1 MKDIIIDRLN
11 KIEDLEQ
18 RKILKNIMQGV
29 FTNLIDYEENIFKD
43 IEARVFNEIEDTG
56 KKYDIYITICH
67 KNKVDPVDE
76 FLHPIFEEDIEDKKY
91 DIKQI
96 LQKLK
101 NKEKVSIFTVF
112 MNCSYITIKE
122 LMDNERSY
130 EGKLITDKGIYK
142 IEIKLEQNK
151 KYMNEIEKLYDIF
164 QRNSLSWRTIN
175 NPYANKFFDVTLTK
189 CEGITEEEEI
199 KEISLNLEEY
209 EKYKMIDIVPLWNIE
224 RVNLKSSGFPVPA
237 IDKVNF
243 EHLLSLKKLGV
254 CNGYLVDAE
263 EDVRYIKRTENEL
276 TIVSPKEKAGSWS
289 VLKIVKQKVEQI
301 RECEYKLVSNS
312 RIDGFINR
320 FSQKQASIIRT
331 RGEINRIINS
341 FEASKDFELAAIEID
356 DKKEMEMTYDMNCF
370 IADDIRLGDNK
381 KIMRLKFATHLKD
394 SPIVHDLI
402 SFLVS
407 EIQLYFPE
415 YKCEG
420 ELI

>member
-29 FTNLIDYEENIFKD
+29 FTNLIDYEENVFKD
-43 IEARVFNEIEDTG
+43 IEARVFNEIEDIG
-56 KKYDIYITICH
+56 KKYDIYITICD

-76 FLHPIFEEDIEDKKY
+76 FLHPIFKEDIEDKKY
-91 DIKQI
+91 DIKEM

-101 NKEKVSIFTVF
+101 NKEKVKLATVF
-112 MNCSYITIKE
+112 INSSYITIKE
-122 LMDNERSY
+122 LIHNERSY
-130 EGKLITDKGIYK
+130 EGKLITDKGIHK

-151 KYMNEIEKLYDIF
+151 KYMKEIEKLYDIF
-164 QRNSLSWRTIN
+164 QSNSLSWRTIN
-175 NPYANKFFDVTLTK
+175 NPYANKFFDVALIK
-189 CEGITEEEEI
+189 CEEITEEEEI

-254 CNGYLVDAE
+254 DNGYLVDAKE
-263 EDVRYIKRTENEL
+263 EVSYIKRTENEL
-276 TIVSPKEKAGSWS
+276 TIVSPKEKAGSWKIF
-289 VLKIVKQKVEQI
+289 KIVQPQLEEI
-301 RECEYKLVSNS
+301 RKCEYRLVSNS

-341 FEASKDFELAAIEID
+341 FEVSKDFELMAIEIED
-356 DKKEMEMTYDMNCF
+356 EKEKGMTYDMNSF

-381 KIMRLKFATHLKD
+381 KIMTLKFEAQLKD
-394 SPIVHDLI
+394 STIIYDLI